1 MRAKQ
6 RQEETTCRLY
16 YAECL
21 RTISENCARICGGNY
36 ITLTLADV
44 LKPGP
49 VENRSAGEIAEEVI
63 KKCGLE
69 VHRQSDESV

>member
-1 MRAKQ
+1 MKQ
-6 RQEETTCRLY
+6 RQEETACRLY
-16 YAECL
+16 YGECL

-36 ITLTLADV
+36 IALTLADV

-49 VENRSAGEIAEEVI
+49 VENRSANEIAEEVI

-69 VHRQSDESV
+69 VHRQDNESV